1 MFKRYAIATLAT
13 SATALFALAGCAGSQ
28 PAGGQSVSGHD
39 GAKAQGD
46 VSSATEFVAA
56 ASRGLQLDYDKQA
69 TPAAAVAASK
79 LIVRGTLVD
88 VTDGITF
95 GGAGAAQAG
104 RASSYGTAVIEVT
117 AAAKGQAAPGSK
129 VYAIFN
135 KSTVTGAADLATTGR
150 NLKVVAALADISNW
164 SPAPGVT
171 VVRPVGMPANGP
183 LYLAFP
189 DSLWLQGSADK
200 TMVGVH
206 AEPADIPAAW
216 GTPKTLDQYWSMLE
230 KAAK

>member
-1 MFKRYAIATLAT
+1 MFKRYIIATLAT

-28 PAGGQSVSGHD
+28 PADGQSAGGQARGN
-39 GAKAQGD
+39 A
-46 VSSATEFVAA
+46 SSATEFVAA
-56 ASRGLQLDYDKQA
+56 ASRGLHLDYDKQA
-69 TPAAAVAASK
+69 TPKAAVAASK

-95 GGAGAAQAG
+95 GGANAAQAG

-117 AAAKGQAAPGSK
+117 SAAKGDVAPGGK

-135 KSTVTGAADLATTGR
+135 KSAVTGVADLAATGK
-150 NLKVVAALADISNW
+150 NLKVVAALADISKW

-171 VVRPVGMPANGP
+171 VVRPDAMPATGP

-200 TMVGVH
+200 TMAGVH

-216 GTPKTLDQYWSMLE
+216 GTPKNLDQYWSTLA